1 MNSKLSKIAIKAP
14 DAKKPRAIL
23 DNFIELDR
31 GRRTG
36 SYGNKMRGIPTER
49 AGRN

>member
-36 SYGNKMRGIPTER
+36 SYGNKMIVIPTEC
-49 AGRN
+49 A